1 MDYTR
6 TATAHDYDA
15 NKTNIIV
22 GKLDYVEGEY
32 IFTPDVMSNARA
44 GYVHNLFLKGIDT
57 KIFVSSSHLGR
68 VCRLIESAPTQYICE
83 ALDIT
88 TLPDIATGSGTLL
101 RITNSEDTFNVEF
114 SEF

>member
-1 MDYTR
+1 MDYIR

-32 IFTPDVMSNARA
+32 IFTPDVMSNARVE
-44 GYVHNLFLKGIDT
+44 YVHNLFLKGIDT
-57 KIFVSSSHLGR
+57 KIFVSSGHLGS
-68 VCRLIESAPTQYICE
+68 VCRLIQSTPTYYICE
-83 ALDIT
+83 ALDIS
-88 TLPDIATGSGTLL
+88 TLPDIATGTGTSL
-101 RITNSEDTFNVEF
+101 RITNSEDTFNVEL

>member
-22 GKLDYVEGEY
+22 GKLDYVEGKY
-32 IFTPDVMSNARA
+32 IFTPDVMSNARVE
-44 GYVHNLFLKGIDT
+44 YVHNLFLKGIDT
-57 KIFVSSSHLGR
+57 KIFVSSSHRGS
-68 VCRLIESAPTQYICE
+68 VCRLIESTPTYYICE
-83 ALDIT
+83 ALDIS
-88 TLPDIATGSGTLL
+88 TLPNIDTGTGTSL
-101 RITNSEDTFNVEF
+101 RITNSEDTFDVEF

>member
-1 MDYTR
+1 MDYIR

-32 IFTPDVMSNARA
+32 IFTPDVMSNARVE
-44 GYVHNLFLKGIDT
+44 YVHNLFLKGIDT
-57 KIFVSSSHLGR
+57 KIFVSSSNLGR
-68 VCRLIESAPTQYICE
+68 VCRLIESTPTYYICE
-83 ALDIT
+83 ALDIS
-88 TLPDIATGSGTLL
+88 TLPNITIGTGTSL
-101 RITNSEDTFNVEF
+101 RITNSGDTFDVEF